1 MKLPEDIQTKGYFLK
16 DEFLSQSECED
27 LLNLIDDYRQ
37 QFVIPKIY
45 RNVKPIPLS
54 YSVIDGEKIKS
65 HLTKIQT
72 LYETCNEFVNNI
84 IGEELFPLKDIKV
97 GCNVNITNKG
107 GTYRWHYDRNA
118 VTAIL
123 YLNEVDGGE
132 IECYPNYRIILNKLR
147 FSRFQSFLDRILQ
160 ISFVRNIFGKGIVIK
175 PKPGLL
181 LVMCGNKCL
190 HSVRPV
196 SSKNDKDRINIVM
209 AYDMPGASFAI
220 EKQLNTYLYSS
231 ENIQVLDPNYDHDR
245 S

>member
-1 MKLPEDIQTKGYFLK
+1 MTLPEELTIKGYLIK
-16 DEFLSQSECED
+16 DEFISQQKCED
-27 LLNLIDDYRQ
+27 LLSLIDNYRQ
-37 QFVIPKIY
+37 QFATPKIY

-65 HLTKIQT
+65 HLTEIQN
-72 LYETCNEFVNNI
+72 LYETCNKFVNNI
-84 IGEELFPLKDIKV
+84 MGEELFPLQNTQV
-97 GCNVNITNKG
+97 GCNINITNKG

-160 ISFVRNIFGKGIVIK
+160 ISFVRNIFGKRITIK

-181 LVMCGNKCL
+181 LVMCANKCL

-196 SSKNDKDRINIVM
+196 SSENDNDRINIVM
-209 AYDMPGASFAI
+209 AYDISGASFTI

-231 ENIQVLDPNYDHDR
+231 DNIQVLDPNYDHD
-245 S
+245 